1 MRTTARLTAAA
12 LMALGIAAAPVAASA
27 TGAAP
32 AATGTGMLTLIQA
45 QQTFSDEELHSFAS
59 AVVSVQD
66 ISQDWQ
72 NRMASAESE
81 QELAEMQEAANQD
94 MVQAVEAEGISVEQY
109 NEIHAAAQTDEA
121 LYQQLV
127 ELIEQA
133 Q

>member
-1 MRTTARLTAAA
+1 MRTTARLTATA

-27 TGAAP
+27 
-32 AATGTGMLTLIQA
+32 TGMLTLIQA

-81 QELAEMQEAANQD
+81 QELAEMQDAANQD